1 MENLY
6 RTTMAGI
13 GCKIA
18 MQSIRTV
25 VRNKSIRDEEKLE
38 QIIAIVHSYEEDA
51 EDAYRAEERRAMEA
65 DEAQMQKERIDDMF
79 EDMAKPLDKLWNGGK
94 KNE

>member
-13 GCKIA
+13 GCRIA

-25 VRNKSIRDEEKLE
+25 VRDKAIRDEEKLK

-51 EDAYRAEERRAMEA
+51 EDAYHAEERRAMEA

-79 EDMAKPLDKLWNGGK
+79 EGMVKPLDELWKGGK
-94 KNE
+94 KDE